1 MKIFMVILVCS
12 LACAACA
19 KPLTTLSDG
28 MPGYAVNCDTLR
40 ERCIDEI
47 ALLCRGKSYTIV
59 SERAQEVRLPL
70 DWIDTGAVHPQFNS
84 RYWMEVRCDT
94 QF

>member
-1 MKIFMVILVCS
+1 MKTLALALLCI

-28 MPGYAVNCDTLR
+28 RPGYAVNCETVR
-40 ERCIDEI
+40 QRCLDEI
-47 ALLCRGKSYTIV
+47 ALVCRDKGYMIV
-59 SERAQEVRLPL
+59 TERAQEIRQPL
-70 DWIDTGAVHPQFNS
+70 GWIDTGAVSAKFNS
-84 RYWMEVRCDT
+84 RYWMEVRCD